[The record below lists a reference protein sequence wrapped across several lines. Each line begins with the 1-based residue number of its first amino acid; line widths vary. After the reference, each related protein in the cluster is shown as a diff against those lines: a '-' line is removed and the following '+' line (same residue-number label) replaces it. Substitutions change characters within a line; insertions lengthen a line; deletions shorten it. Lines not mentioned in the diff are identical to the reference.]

1 MLDACHT
8 SAGHYTPDAPLMGG
22 RSDCRT
28 RLRLQVACISLRVIE
43 FQTTEPRIGGLR
55 WVDGP
60 NVRADV
66 MEDGLPLPGHPAE
79 TASRNSSLL
88 ERVLFVISAF
98 GVYSYF
104 DLLDFLPF
112 PAALV
117 VAILAVPVL
126 AEVMVRIAARI
137 GLFP

>member
-1 MLDACHT
+1 MRWIHGL
-8 SAGHYTPDAPLMGG
+8 Y
-22 RSDCRT
+22 
-28 RLRLQVACISLRVIE
+28 VRVE
-43 FQTTEPRIGGLR
+43 
-55 WVDGP
+55 
-60 NVRADV
+60 A
-66 MEDGLPLPGHPAE
+66 MEDGLPLPGHPVEA
-79 TASRNSSLL
+79 APRNSSLL

-98 GVYSYF
+98 AVYSYF

-112 PAALV
+112 SAGLV